1 MTPAYLSDRAL
12 ATYLGLSLTTFRTK
26 RPDLEREGF
35 PRKDRLVGMTLT
47 ADVDAWLARRRVV
60 PDRIVVRNAAG
71 DHHTEDSFHGL

>member
-12 ATYLGLSLTTFRTK
+12 AAHLGLSLTTLRKK

-35 PRKDRLVGMTLT
+35 PKKDGLVGMTLT

-60 PDRIVVRNAAG
+60 PDRSGVHISVGHQPSENVDA
-71 DHHTEDSFHGL
+71 L